1 MAPMPPLFDLAGKTA
16 LVTGASRG
24 IGAAVAVGLAEH
36 GADVIAVSRSI
47 EHAPG
52 EEIRSLGRTF
62 FALAADLSTAADR
75 RRLASALRDLPP
87 VDILVNNAGIARRA
101 PAERHTEDMWNDVLA
116 VNLTA
121 PFELARTVGEG
132 MLERGRGKII
142 FIASMMSYQ
151 GGRNVVSYTAAKS
164 GIVGVTRALANEWA
178 GRGMNVNAIAPGYIT
193 TDLTAASHEDPSTRR
208 LFEERIPAGRWGTP
222 ADIVGPAV
230 FLASGASDY
239 MNGAVIAVDGGWLV
253 S

>member
-1 MAPMPPLFDLAGKTA
+1 MAAMPALFDLSGMTA

-36 GADVIAVSRSI
+36 GADVIAVSRTI
-47 EHAPG
+47 DDTFG
-52 EEIRSLGRTF
+52 EKVRSLGRSFT
-62 FALAADLSTAADR
+62 ALATDLSNATDR
-75 RRLASALRDLPP
+75 QRLLSALNELPP
-87 VDILVNNAGIARRA
+87 VNILVNNAGLARRA
-101 PAERHTEDMWNDVLA
+101 PAESHTDEMWNEVLA

-121 PFELARTVGEG
+121 PFGLSRAIGAG
-132 MLERGRGKII
+132 MLERGGGKII

-178 GRGMNVNAIAPGYIT
+178 GSGVNVNAIAPGYIA
-193 TDLTAASHEDPSTRR
+193 TDLTAASHEDPRTS
-208 LFEERIPAGRWGTP
+208 LSFQDRIPAGRWGNP

-230 FLASGASDY
+230 FLASRASDY
-239 MNGAVIAVDGGWLV
+239 MNGAVVAVDGGWLV
-253 S
+253 R